1 MAEERKDCQRDK
13 RPCGASSKV
22 RRSCGALSQRST
34 TITHSTAQI
43 SFACRVIKTI
53 LCLCGFR
60 WSVES
65 VREGEGESRIEWS
78 RSRLVGT
85 LQCRTGAARPSS
97 PSLEQCSSSVSAVV
111 TVVLW
116 SLLLSPSLSLG
127 PSTSSSSS
135 REQSA
140 VVVSVAC
147 CLLLAICCTIGTL
160 SALSHALSL
169 SPSPFSFF
177 PSLSFLLTCSHSSL
191 YNLPNFNL
199 PFPLSWTHLCTGK
212 GTNRRFCY
220 GLRAH
225 TLKSATCASA
235 LLRCLSAHCA
245 FCVSF
250 LPGHVLPVAQLWRA
264 TTTAPIYIS
273 TNDRPI

>member
-22 RRSCGALSQRST
+22 RRSCSALSQRST

-43 SFACRVIKTI
+43 SFACRVIKTT

-147 CLLLAICCTIGTL
+147 CLLLAICCTIGTRNSSVL
-160 SALSHALSL
+160 LSHALSPF
-169 SPSPFSFF
+169 SPSPS
-177 PSLSFLLTCSHSSL
+177 SFLLSL
-191 YNLPNFNL
+191 SPIDLF
-199 PFPLSWTHLCTGK
+199 
-212 GTNRRFCY
+212 
-220 GLRAH
+220 
-225 TLKSATCASA
+225 
-235 LLRCLSAHCA
+235 
-245 FCVSF
+245 SF
-250 LPGHVLPVAQLWRA
+250 ISLQPSQL
-264 TTTAPIYIS
+264 
-273 TNDRPI
+273 